1 MDIKNL
7 RINYNKNKIDF
18 NHILD
23 DPIPFFMNWF
33 KEALQLNK
41 QEANACV
48 LSTVSN
54 DSIPSS
60 RVVLLK
66 GVTDQGFIFFT
77 NYNSSKGKDIEN
89 NKNVALNFY
98 WPQLERQVRITGTAK
113 QISALESDEYFKN
126 RPRDSQIGA
135 WVSEQSRSIQLQF
148 KFLEIINK
156 IEKKFKRKKIER
168 PPHWGGYCINP
179 NRIEFWQGRPS
190 RLHDRLAY
198 TLINRS
204 WKSERLAP

>member
-7 RINYNKNKIDF
+7 RKKYSKNRIEF
-18 NHILD
+18 NHITD
-23 DPIPFFMNWF
+23 DPMHFFMNWF
-33 KEALQLNK
+33 EEALEANK
-41 QEANACV
+41 KEVNACV

-54 DSIPSS
+54 ESIPSS

-66 GVTDQGFIFFT
+66 DVTDQGFVFFT
-77 NYNSSKGKDIEN
+77 NYNSLKAKEINN

-126 RPRDSQIGA
+126 RPRDSQIGS
-135 WVSEQSRSIQLQF
+135 WVSEQSRSIPLQF
-148 KFLEIINK
+148 KFLEVINK
-156 IEKKFKRKKIER
+156 IERKFKRKKIER
-168 PPHWGGYCINP
+168 PPYWGGYCINP

-190 RLHDRLAY
+190 RLHDRLVY
-198 TLINRS
+198 TLKDSN
-204 WKSERLAP
+204 WQSERVAP